1 LKIAE
6 MTRASEAPERTSG
19 SSPEVHPG
27 TLDTGATARQTRSET
42 AKMFRTIRF
51 KTAGLEVL
59 DGPDSAVPPREG
71 EMCWIDLQPP
81 DDADLK
87 LMQKRFG
94 FHPLAIEDCAAEIH
108 RAKVDEYGNH
118 LFLVTH
124 SMRVTER
131 GRHGIATSELDV
143 FLGDRYLITI
153 HREPIPGL
161 EIVWKRASGDATCGT
176 NGMDFI
182 CYLIVDELVDEVF
195 PLIDQVSDQLE
206 DVESAILKRVESRQ
220 LQQLMRLKRWLISM
234 RRVLSP
240 ERDMLA
246 ILLRRGDP
254 RISERTALYFRDV
267 YDHIVRAYEQ
277 IDVERD
283 LLGNAMDAYLSMM
296 ANTSTII
303 MKQLTLLASIF
314 LPLTFMTGFF
324 GQNFN
329 ALPFD
334 SKSLFYTEIGACIAL
349 PAVMFF
355 WFRRSGWL

>member
-1 LKIAE
+1 
-6 MTRASEAPERTSG
+6 
-19 SSPEVHPG
+19 
-27 TLDTGATARQTRSET
+27 
-42 AKMFRTIRF
+42 MFRTIRF
-51 KTAGLEVL
+51 KSAGLEVL
-59 DGPDSAVPPREG
+59 EGPDSAVPPREG

-81 DDADLK
+81 EDNDLK
-87 LMQKRFG
+87 LLQQRFG
-94 FHPLAIEDCAAEIH
+94 FHPLAIEDCAAEMH

-124 SMRVTER
+124 SMKVTEH

-161 EIVWKRASGDATCGT
+161 DIVWKRASGDATCGT
-176 NGMDFI
+176 NGMDFV

-206 DVESAILKRVESRQ
+206 EVEGAILKRVDRSQ

-254 RISERTALYFRDV
+254 RISEKTALYLRDV
-267 YDHIVRAYEQ
+267 YD
-277 IDVERD
+277 DVERD

-324 GQNFN
+324 GQNFS

-334 SKSLFYTEIGACIAL
+334 SKSLFYTELGACIAL